1 MAWYHVDWAS
11 QAAGISGC
19 SGMVQTETPVIVVIL
34 LSCCAAL
41 LLVVLMSIFQ
51 IFKKLGRIENQ
62 LSRSG
67 GFPDLLEQAPAVVET
82 SNGGLFEAFLS
93 EDPSRRG
100 LTKGEQS
107 AAYRKWRQQKGMN
120 WSNS

>member
-1 MAWYHVDWAS
+1 
-11 QAAGISGC
+11 
-19 SGMVQTETPVIVVIL
+19 MVQTETPVIVVIL

-51 IFKKLGRIENQ
+51 IFKKLGKIENQ
-62 LSRSG
+62 LSRNMDFSDGLGQVPVAAETAG
-67 GFPDLLEQAPAVVET
+67 GGA
-82 SNGGLFEAFLS
+82 FEAFLS
-93 EDPSRRG
+93 EDPSRRA